1 MIIKFD
7 PNQMNAMLHDDD
19 DFVDYFTKEI
29 IPKHLPSFAGM
40 APSPQAAEMTRWGR
54 RYAEHFGF
62 SDPIYQIQF
71 VVLMW
76 RIGPDFFLFEPYHSI
91 LQDRDQSEEQRM
103 ERCNLEPTMKQEG
116 DAIARSK
123 NDYWFPQY
131 MKNNM
136 LGVPYDDVEEQYLEE
151 VEIKKGGPL

>member
-7 PNQMNAMLHDDD
+7 ANQMNAMLHDDD
-19 DFVDYFTKEI
+19 DFVDYFTKDI

-54 RYAEHFGF
+54 RYAEHFGL

-91 LQDRDQSEEQRM
+91 LKDRDQSEERRM

-123 NDYWFPQY
+123 NEYWFPQY

-136 LGVPYDDVEEQYLEE
+136 LGVPYDDVEEQYLDEL
-151 VEIKKGGPL
+151 EIKKGAPQ